1 VSFHGRYAQ
10 FFTTATRSVVSQAQ
24 HYLSGLVQAEHKNM
38 ERMTE
43 VVPDTE
49 YQALQHF
56 LSHSP
61 WQSQPVMDQVARDG
75 SQLLGGGPDTGLIL
89 DETSFVKKGKK
100 SAGVA
105 RQYCGSLG
113 KVENCQVGVFA
124 SLVRG
129 SSSVLVDGRLY
140 IPQEWFTD
148 RDRCRAAGIP
158 DEVVFQTKSELARAS
173 IRHARELGLDFAW
186 VGADGGYGKEPQF
199 LSDLDDDGELFV
211 ADVHKDQPIY
221 LEDPAPYL
229 PPRKSG
235 KGRTPSRFVT
245 DAKPLRVDKWAANQP
260 EAAWQPITTRAA
272 TKGDIQVDLLVARV
286 WSWNK
291 AETTSRQ
298 WFLVVRREVDAPEE
312 IKYSLSNAPADTSAE
327 RLAFM
332 QGQRYFVERAFQNAK
347 GTAGMDHYQ
356 VRGLLAWQH
365 HMTLVM
371 LAMLFMQETRQEQQK
386 TYPLLSCPDIVTLL
400 ARFLP
405 RRDLDPDELIRQME
419 VRHRQRQASID
430 SASSRNLSK
439 LGSLKL

>member
-1 VSFHGRYAQ
+1 MSFHGRYAQ

-24 HYLSGLVQAEHKNM
+24 HYLSGLVQAEHKNI

-56 LSHSP
+56 ISHSP

-75 SQLLGGGPDTGLIL
+75 SRLLGGGVDTGMIL
-89 DETSFVKKGKK
+89 DETSFIKKGDK
-100 SAGVA
+100 SVATA
-105 RQYCGSLG
+105 RQYCGSEG

-140 IPQEWFTD
+140 IPKVWFTD

-158 DEVVFQTKSELARAS
+158 DTVVFQTKSQLARAS
-173 IRHARELGLDFAW
+173 IRHSRELGIDFAW
-186 VGADGGYGKEPQF
+186 VGVDGGYGKEPQF
-199 LSDLDDDGELFV
+199 LSNLDDDGEQFM
-211 ADVHKDQPIY
+211 ADIHKNQPIY

-235 KGRTPSRFVT
+235 KGRTPSRYVT
-245 DAKPLRVDKWAANQP
+245 AAKPLRVDTWTANQP
-260 EAAWQPITTRAA
+260 ETAWQRITTRAA

-291 AETTSRQ
+291 AETTARQ
-298 WFLVVRREVDAPEE
+298 WLLVVRRELDATEE
-312 IKYSLSNAPADTSAE
+312 IKYSLSNAPLETSPE

-371 LAMLFMQETRQEQQK
+371 MAMLFMQETRQEQQE
-386 TYPLLSCPDIVTLL
+386 TYPLLSCPDIVKLL
-400 ARFLP
+400 AGFLP

-419 VRHRQRQASID
+419 VRHRQRQASINY
-430 SASSRNLSK
+430 AYARKLSK
-439 LGSLKL
+439 L

>member
-1 VSFHGRYAQ
+1 MSFHGRYAQ
-10 FFTTATRSVVSQAQ
+10 FFTTATRSVATQAL
-24 HYLSGLVQAEHKNM
+24 HYLSGLVQTENKNI

-56 LSHSP
+56 VSHSP
-61 WQSQPVMDQVARDG
+61 WQSQPVMDQVARDA
-75 SQLLGGGPDTGLIL
+75 SRLLGGGADTGMIL
-89 DETSFVKKGKK
+89 DETSFAKKGDK
-100 SAGVA
+100 SVAVA
-105 RQYCGSLG
+105 RQYCGSEG
-113 KVENCQVGVFA
+113 KVDNCQVGVFA

-129 SSSVLVDGRLY
+129 SASVLVDGRLY
-140 IPQEWFTD
+140 VPQAWFTD

-158 DEVVFQTKSELARAS
+158 DKMEFQTKSQLARA
-173 IRHARELGLDFAW
+173 IIQHARELGIDFGW
-186 VGADGGYGKEPQF
+186 VGFDGGYGKEPQF
-199 LSDLDDDGELFV
+199 LSNLDDDGEQFM
-211 ADVHKDQPIY
+211 ADVHKDQRFY

-229 PPRKSG
+229 PQRKSG
-235 KGRTPSRFVT
+235 KGRTPSQLVT
-245 DAKPLRVDKWAANQP
+245 DAAPLRVDKWTAIQP
-260 EAAWQPITTRAA
+260 AEAWQRITTRAA

-291 AETTSRQ
+291 DETTSRQ
-298 WFLVVRREVDAPEE
+298 WFLVVRRELDATEE
-312 IKYSLSNAPADTSAE
+312 IKYSFSNAPPDTSTE

-371 LAMLFMQETRQEQQK
+371 LATLFMQETRQEQQE
-386 TYPLLSCPDIVTLL
+386 TYPLLSCPDIVRLL
-400 ARFLP
+400 AGFLP

-419 VRHRQRQASID
+419 VRHRQRQASINY
-430 SASSRNLSK
+430 AYARNLSK
-439 LGSLKL
+439 L

>member
-1 VSFHGRYAQ
+1 
-10 FFTTATRSVVSQAQ
+10 
-24 HYLSGLVQAEHKNM
+24 
-38 ERMTE
+38 MTE

-56 LSHSP
+56 VSHSP
-61 WQSQPVMDQVARDG
+61 WQSQPVMDQVARDA
-75 SQLLGGGPDTGLIL
+75 SQLLGGGPDTGMIL
-89 DETSFVKKGKK
+89 DETSFIKKGDK
-100 SAGVA
+100 SVAVA
-105 RQYCGSLG
+105 RQYCGSEG
-113 KVENCQVGVFA
+113 KVENCQVSVFA

-129 SSSVLVDGRLY
+129 SSSVLIDGRLY
-140 IPQEWFTD
+140 IPQTWFTD

-158 DEVVFQTKSELARAS
+158 DEVVFQAKSQLARAS
-173 IRHARELGLDFAW
+173 IRHSRELGIDFAW
-186 VGADGGYGKEPQF
+186 VGVDGGYGKEPQF
-199 LSDLDDDGELFV
+199 LSNLDDDGELFV

-235 KGRTPSRFVT
+235 KGRAPSRYVT
-245 DAKPLRVDKWAANQP
+245 DAQPLRVDKWAANQP
-260 EAAWQPITTRAA
+260 EAAWLRITTRAA
-272 TKGDIQVDLLVARV
+272 TKGDIQVDLLVARM

-291 AETTSRQ
+291 AETSARQ

-371 LAMLFMQETRQEQQK
+371 LATLFMQETRQEQQE
-386 TYPLLSCPDIVTLL
+386 TYPLLSCPDIVKLL
-400 ARFLP
+400 AGFLP

-419 VRHRQRQASID
+419 VRHRQRQASINY
-430 SASSRNLSK
+430 AYARK
-439 LGSLKL
+439 LCKL

>member
-10 FFTTATRSVVSQAQ
+10 FFTTATRSVATQALY
-24 HYLSGLVQAEHKNM
+24 YLSGLVQTENRNI

-56 LSHSP
+56 VSHSP

-75 SQLLGGGPDTGLIL
+75 SRLLGGGADTGLIL
-89 DETSFVKKGKK
+89 DETSFAKKGDK
-100 SAGVA
+100 SVGVG
-105 RQYCGSLG
+105 RQHCGSLG

-140 IPQEWFTD
+140 IPQAWFTD

-158 DEVVFQTKSELARAS
+158 DEVLFQTKSQLARAS
-173 IRHARELGLDFAW
+173 IRHSRELGIDFAW
-186 VGADGGYGKEPQF
+186 VGIDGGYGKEPQF
-199 LSDLDDDGELFV
+199 LCNLDDDGEQFV

-235 KGRTPSRFVT
+235 KGRAPSRYVT
-245 DAKPLRVDKWAANQP
+245 DAQPLRVDKWTANQP
-260 EAAWQPITTRAA
+260 AAAWQRITTRAA

-291 AETTSRQ
+291 AETTARQ
-298 WFLVVRREVDAPEE
+298 WFLVVRRELDATEE
-312 IKYSLSNAPADTSAE
+312 IKYSLSNAPPETSPE

-371 LAMLFMQETRQEQQK
+371 LATLFMQETRQEQQE
-386 TYPLLSCPDIVTLL
+386 TYPLLSCPDIVKLL
-400 ARFLP
+400 AGFLP

-419 VRHRQRQASID
+419 VRHRQRQASINY
-430 SASSRNLSK
+430 AYARKLSK
-439 LGSLKL
+439 L